1 MSGDEVRRML
11 EGEAAQAEERRD
23 EAPGVMFRARTAAPS
38 NVYTLRMPADR
49 IAELQE
55 VATEQHEQPSVL
67 VRRWVLERLA
77 SERAHQSEIGHVR
90 EMLTKALNELDRLD
104 RAQQDSYSQRDQVA

>member
-1 MSGDEVRRML
+1 MSSDEIRKML
-11 EGEAAQAEERRD
+11 ENEAIQAEERRD
-23 EAPGVMFRARTAAPS
+23 EAPGVMFRARTAAPR

-55 VATEQHEQPSVL
+55 VATEQHEQPSAL

-77 SERAHQSEIGHVR
+77 SERAHQSEIAHVR

-104 RAQQDSYSQRDQVA
+104 KAQQKPHLRREHAA

>member
-1 MSGDEVRRML
+1 MSSGDVRRML
-11 EGEAAQAEERRD
+11 ESEAAQAEEHRD
-23 EAPGVMFRARTAAPS
+23 EAPGTMFRARTAAPS

-55 VATEQHEQPSVL
+55 VATEQHEQPSAL

-77 SERAHQSEIGHVR
+77 SERTHQSEIAHVR

-104 RAQQDSYSQRDQVA
+104 RNQHSRHNQAA